1 LSWRLKLSNWLSGG
15 ILDKYEQQAKIAQS
29 KLQQTELEI
38 DRYQSQLQQS
48 QKELQQT
55 NAQLKIYRGL
65 QDELGTNQIKLQ
77 KATTEFKSCQ
87 EKLTATQNELT
98 ELQTKL
104 QTTSQQLAVSQN
116 WLEQLKAPVKV
127 TAINKILPK
136 HEFDTLWGF
145 GLGNPRVDSIS
156 SGGSLMF
163 MGWVLGKKA
172 VAKSVTITYNN
183 EILVETPIDRPRP
196 TVTQQYPD
204 IPKAGTCGFE
214 CSLMVAGVPN
224 EAELYLSVVLEDGS
238 IIPLCG
244 IVLQNDRSSVNSFG
258 IDRC

>member
-38 DRYQSQLQQS
+38 DRCQSQLQQA
-48 QKELQQT
+48 QKEFQQT

-77 KATTEFKSCQ
+77 KTTAEFKSCQ
-87 EKLTATQNELT
+87 EKLTATQNEL
-98 ELQTKL
+98 EQLQTKL
-104 QTTSQQLAVSQN
+104 QATSQELATSQD
-116 WLEQLKAPVKV
+116 WIEQLKIPIKV

-145 GLGNPRVDSIS
+145 GLGNPKVDLVS

-172 VAKSVTITYNN
+172 VAQSVTITYNN
-183 EILVETPIDRPRP
+183 EILVETPVDRPRP
-196 TVTQQYPD
+196 AITHQYPD
-204 IPKAGTCGFE
+204 IPKAGICGFE
-214 CSLMVAGVPN
+214 CSLMVAGVPD
-224 EAELYLSVVLEDGS
+224 EAELHLSVVLEDGS
-238 IIPLCG
+238 IIPFCG
-244 IVLQNDRSSVNSFG
+244 IVLQNS
-258 IDRC
+258 